1 MKKIAEI
8 IYYYKL
14 FNLDVKEY
22 ISLITRSKSVKSFKT
37 K

>member
-22 ISLITRSKSVKSFKT
+22 ISLIKRSKSVKSFKT